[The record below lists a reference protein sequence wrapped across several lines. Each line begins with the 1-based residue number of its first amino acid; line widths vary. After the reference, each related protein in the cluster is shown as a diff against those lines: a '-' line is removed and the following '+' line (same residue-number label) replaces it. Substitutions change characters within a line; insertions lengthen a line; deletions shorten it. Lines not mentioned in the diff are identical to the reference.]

1 LTSSGPSGNYHSE
14 DPTKLLETALKG
26 TPEVETNWLTRIRW
40 MRILQIVLDALLVS
54 ISFCGAFMIRFDGRL
69 VEPTHG
75 LTYVHQLLWLLPVVV
90 ALRLAANW
98 ICGVYR
104 RLWRYT
110 GLTEVME
117 LGLSVLSVSAI
128 LYIARAVN
136 LLAVDNNQLSFGIIS
151 IDFGLCFII
160 LTGPRVLRRLQTEHN
175 QRRHWRQPVRRRALL
190 VGAGDAGQLVLRELS
205 QRSDLGVDVVGLLDD
220 DPQKVKKRMGNLTI
234 FGTTNELPRLV
245 EDLFIDQVIIAMPS
259 APPAEIRRIVD
270 MCRKAEVETRILPGL
285 FELINGRVS
294 VSQLRE
300 VSLEDLLGR
309 EPVKL
314 DSASIANY
322 IEGRCVLVTG
332 AGGSIGS
339 ELCRQI
345 LRFQPAKM
353 VLLGKGE
360 KRKICRHNSLPI
372 EPPAPVTRT
381 QRPSM

>member
-1 LTSSGPSGNYHSE
+1 MTSSSGPTGDYHSE
-14 DPTKLLETALKG
+14 DPTKLLETALKSS
-26 TPEVETNWLTRIRW
+26 PEVETNWLTQIRW

-69 VEPTHG
+69 VDPAQG
-75 LTYVHQLLWLLPVVV
+75 LTYVHQLQWLLPIVV
-90 ALRLAANW
+90 ALRLSANW
-98 ICGVYR
+98 VCGVYR

-117 LGLSVLSVSAI
+117 LGLSVLSVSAL
-128 LYIARAVN
+128 LYVARAIN

-190 VGAGDAGQLVLRELS
+190 VGAGDAGQLVLRELA

-300 VSLEDLLGR
+300 VSLEDLL
-309 EPVKL
+309 P
-314 DSASIANY
+314 
-322 IEGRCVLVTG
+322 
-332 AGGSIGS
+332 
-339 ELCRQI
+339 
-345 LRFQPAKM
+345 
-353 VLLGKGE
+353 
-360 KRKICRHNSLPI
+360 
-372 EPPAPVTRT
+372 
-381 QRPSM
+381 RP